1 MLVMGGFS
9 TEAKIV
15 LDDFALFDC
24 KTEHWL
30 KVRTTK
36 HSDGR
41 VFTAGSLGSSTG
53 KDVHA

>member
-53 KDVHA
+53 KDVNA